1 MGEIKSAIE
10 LAMERT
16 SHMSLSKEEKA
27 KQKKADFEKMLHG
40 ALQQYSDGLF
50 SINGLQDRIKEIQK
64 ELKISDNQLVKKSV
78 LNQIDPDQDNEHWLD
93 LLSVLEPAF
102 HVSLQNILSDYLA
115 EQSRL
120 SEAAKNQVLE
130 QLAQKGI
137 TGSSIVPNPE
147 KDLSYQRS
155 ISDLR
160 SQTQS
165 RIDKISQ

>member
-40 ALQQYSDGLF
+40 ALQQYSDCLF
-50 SINGLQDRIKEIQK
+50 SIDGLWNRIKELQS
-64 ELKISDNQLVKKSV
+64 ELKIDDNQLVKKSV
-78 LNQIDPDQDNEHWLD
+78 LEQIDPDRDNERWLD

-102 HVSLQNILSDYLA
+102 RDSLLKILSDYHD

-130 QLAQKGI
+130 RLAQKGI
-137 TGSSIVPNPE
+137 TGSSVVPNPE
-147 KDLSYQRS
+147 KDLSYQHS
-155 ISDLR
+155 ISNLR